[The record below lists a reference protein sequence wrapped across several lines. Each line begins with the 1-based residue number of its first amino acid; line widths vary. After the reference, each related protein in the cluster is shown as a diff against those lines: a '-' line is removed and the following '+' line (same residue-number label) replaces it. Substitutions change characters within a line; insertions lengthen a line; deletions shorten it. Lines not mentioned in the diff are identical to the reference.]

1 MIAVLPSFQKNAQA
15 PLSDL
20 YERSALENMHCQ
32 LLIRVLRHHGLG
44 VLFDDPTEG
53 HHFRTLL
60 SNTILATD
68 MSVHNE
74 FMQRF
79 QDEVDGNYAELAARR
94 LLVSQALLKNADI
107 SNPSRPFPVA
117 YHWATALMEEWL
129 AQKRMEDYLCVQS
142 SVYPS
147 SDPLGICK
155 SQIFFISTF
164 AKPLLDIT
172 VRAVPGE

>member
-1 MIAVLPSFQKNAQA
+1 LSDYLSQKNAQA

-20 YERSALENMHCQ
+20 YPRSALENMHCQ
-32 LLIRVLRHHGLG
+32 LLTRVMRHHGLG
-44 VLFDDPTEG
+44 VLFDDPLEG
-53 HHFRTLL
+53 QHFRALL
-60 SNTILATD
+60 SQTILATD
-68 MSVHNE
+68 MSVHTD
-74 FMQRF
+74 FMERF
-79 QDEVDGNYAELAARR
+79 QDEVDGQHAEISARR

-129 AQKRMEDYLCVQS
+129 AQKRMEEFFSVET

-155 SQIFFISTF
+155 SQVFFISTF

-172 VRAVPGE
+172 VKAVPGEC